1 MNTGPGERVRSRR
14 AVSKR
19 LITIAI
25 LVALP
30 FLLLVGGRGVGR
42 LTVSAGDW
50 MFLLAAGIGLAVLYV
65 ILVRIASR
73 GGVRQSNSRV
83 ARWLQSAASDDD

>member
-1 MNTGPGERVRSRR
+1 M
-14 AVSKR
+14 SKR

-42 LTVSAGDW
+42 LTVRAGDW
-50 MFLLAAGIGLAVLYV
+50 MFLLAAGIGLALLYLVLV
-65 ILVRIASR
+65 WTASR
-73 GGVRQSNSRV
+73 GRFEQSNSRL
-83 ARWLQSAASDDD
+83 ARWLQSIADDDD